1 MRYAIYFAPPSSD
14 PLTRVAT
21 NWLGR
26 DAFTDETVEAPAISG
41 LNDAEI
47 AFHTASPRRYGF
59 HGTLKA
65 PFSLASGMSE
75 NELVTELASFSG
87 SVQSFEIPKLS
98 ITRIGA
104 FFALVPDNPVAE
116 LEDLAARCVRD
127 FEAYRAPLDDAEIER
142 RSPQHLTPPQLAN
155 LQRWGYPYV
164 FEEFRFHMTLTGP
177 VGSADAPR
185 IEQAL
190 HAFFDPVLS
199 EPVEV
204 RNIALFTEAET
215 GAPFKVH
222 TLFPLLAD
230 EQRRY
235 A

>member
-1 MRYAIYFAPPSSD
+1 MRYAIYFSPSMSD

-26 DAFTDETVEAPAISG
+26 DAFTDETIEAPAISG

-47 AFHTASPRRYGF
+47 AFHTAAPRRYGF

-65 PFSLASGMSE
+65 PFHLAPGFSE
-75 NELVTELASFSG
+75 QELVNALTTFAATVG
-87 SVQSFEIPKLS
+87 QFEIPRLEIS
-98 ITRIGA
+98 RIGP
-104 FFALVPDNPVAE
+104 FFALVPDAPVAE
-116 LEDLAARCVRD
+116 LKDLAGRVVRELD
-127 FEAYRAPLDDAEIER
+127 RFRAPLSEADLER
-142 RSPQHLTPPQLAN
+142 RAPHNLSPAQLAN

-177 VGSADAPR
+177 VDDADELR
-185 IEQAL
+185 VRQAL
-190 HAFFDPVLS
+190 HDFFDPVLS

-204 RNIALFTEAET
+204 RTIALFAESDQ
-215 GAPFKVH
+215 GGPFRVQS
-222 TLFPLLAD
+222 LFPLSAGN
-230 EQRRY
+230 ERRS

>member
-26 DAFTDETVEAPAISG
+26 DAFTDETVGAPAISG

-47 AFHTASPRRYGF
+47 AFHTAPPRRYGF
-59 HGTLKA
+59 HATLKA
-65 PFSLASGMSE
+65 PFTLASGMGE
-75 NELVTELASFSG
+75 PELLSALTAFAG
-87 SVQSFEIPKLS
+87 SVQPFEIPKLV
-98 ITRIGA
+98 IARIGA
-104 FFALVPDNPVAE
+104 FFALVPDSPVAE
-116 LEDLAARCVRD
+116 LDDLAARSVRD
-127 FEAYRAPLDDAEIER
+127 FEPFRAPLDDAEIER
-142 RSPQHLTPPQLAN
+142 RSPHNLTPPQLAN

-177 VGSADAPR
+177 VGSADATR
-185 IEQAL
+185 VAQAL

-204 RNIALFTEAET
+204 RNVALFTEAER

-222 TLFPLLAD
+222 SLFPLLAA